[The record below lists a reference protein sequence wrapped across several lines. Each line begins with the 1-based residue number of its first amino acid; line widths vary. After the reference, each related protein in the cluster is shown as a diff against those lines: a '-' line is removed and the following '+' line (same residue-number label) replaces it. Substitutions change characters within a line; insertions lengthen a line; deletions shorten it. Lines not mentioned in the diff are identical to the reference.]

1 MQGDFLI
8 KDWLVQPQTNTVE
21 RGSRR
26 WHLEPKVMQVLVQ
39 LALHSDQV
47 LSKERLIETV
57 WRGTFVG
64 DDVLIRCISEIRY
77 VFGDDARSPSIIQTI
92 PKSGY
97 RLIAPVT
104 MQVDA
109 PSSAAI
115 ASAMRERE
123 SSRETEPTPV
133 AVSAASVLEEQPSP
147 VEETQR
153 VPPATELPVLAEA
166 LPPVQRPP
174 LQFSHRTKLVAA
186 IALVL
191 AMAAS
196 GGYSLWRH
204 FHQSPFTTFWKPI
217 LDTPEP
223 VLFCIAD
230 QNQYSFIT
238 LRDANELT
246 RQVVLNDN
254 LSAVVIDDL
263 DTIVQVAASLR
274 AHGKNYLLRGEEKTS
289 LSDLRNGPAIFVG
302 AFDNAWTLR
311 LTKQLRYHF
320 ANNADMTQ
328 FHIVDTENPSAT
340 EWTINRTQQ
349 LATNN
354 YKDYALVARFV
365 DANTGKLAIIIA
377 GIGRGGTV
385 SGGEFLTN
393 PDHLRELVKAIR
405 ANGNKPNFEIVLST
419 QIIDGHAGAPKMEAA
434 HFW

>member
-21 RGSRR
+21 KGSRR

-39 LALHSDQV
+39 LAMHSDQV
-47 LSKERLIETV
+47 LAKERLIETV

-104 MQVDA
+104 MQENPGIPA
-109 PSSAAI
+109 FSESIHEPIAA
-115 ASAMRERE
+115 RKL
-123 SSRETEPTPV
+123 EPTPV
-133 AVSAASVLEEQPSP
+133 AVGAASVLEEAPPAAEEGYASQPVTVYSRDPSP
-147 VEETQR
+147 AV
-153 VPPATELPVLAEA
+153 ATKRSPWISRGIVIAVL
-166 LPPVQRPP
+166 L
-174 LQFSHRTKLVAA
+174 FAA
-186 IALVL
+186 AT
-191 AMAAS
+191 
-196 GGYSLWRH
+196 GSLFWKH
-204 FHQSPFTTFWKPI
+204 LHPDPFATFWKPV
-217 LDTPEP
+217 LDTSDP
-223 VLFCIAD
+223 VVFCIAD

-246 RQVVLNDN
+246 RQVVLKDN

-263 DTIVQVAASLR
+263 DTIVQVAASLHT
-274 AHGKNYLLRGEEKTS
+274 HGKNYLLKGEESTS
-289 LSDLRNGPAIFVG
+289 LSDLRSGPAVFIG

-311 LTKQLRYHF
+311 LTRQLRYHF
-320 ANNADMTQ
+320 ANNSTMTE
-328 FHIVDTENPSAT
+328 FRIVDAQNPNFAG
-340 EWTINRTQQ
+340 WTIDRTQQ

-354 YKDYALVARFV
+354 YKDFAIIARFV
-365 DANTGKLAIIIA
+365 DSNTGRPAVVIA

-393 PDHLRELVKAIR
+393 PNYLAELTKAMK
-405 ANGNKPNFEIVLST
+405 AHPDKSNFEVVLST
-419 QIIDGHAGAPKMEAA
+419 QIIDGHAGTPRMEAA